1 MAILGFLFVLVVCLG
16 VAINL
21 VDWRLGSVGGVDWQL
36 QLTSATLSFAAACAM
51 FGVWYFGY
59 EVFRGPYWLQV
70 GEWLMVVFFASK
82 AAWSAANG
90 LVGLFGTETQQGPR
104 KLKETLRE
112 GDERLGLRRVR

>member
-21 VDWRLGSVGGVDWQL
+21 VDWRLRSVGGVDWQL
-36 QLTSATLSFAAACAM
+36 QLTSATLGFAAACAM

-59 EVFRGPYWLQV
+59 EVFGGPYWLQV
-70 GEWLMVVFFASK
+70 GEWLMVVFFASR

-90 LVGLFGTETQQGPR
+90 LVALFGTKTQQGPR

-112 GDERLGLRRVR
+112 GDDRLGLRRVR

>member
-21 VDWRLGSVGGVDWQL
+21 VDWRLRSLGGMDWQL

-59 EVFRGPYWLQV
+59 EVYRGPYWLQV

-82 AAWSAANG
+82 AAWSGANG
-90 LVGLFGTETQQGPR
+90 ISTLLAMETQRGPR

-112 GDERLGLRRVR
+112 GDGLLGLRRVR